1 MLVCVR
7 MWPCVCVCV
16 CLIVC
21 VCVCVCVRVGLGS
34 LYQTGLSAG
43 WHTTSNGAEEGGGR
57 TETPPRQIGPGNQK
71 AELTHALVTMAT
83 NGMVPGLGVCVCVC
97 VCVCMCGGR
106 MEQRPEGRSHAERRG
121 SPGGGVIVI

>member
-1 MLVCVR
+1 

-21 VCVCVCVRVGLGS
+21 VCVCVSVCVCVCVLALAPSTRLGS
-34 LYQTGLSAG
+34 VQAGTQHQTGRRR
-43 WHTTSNGAEEGGGR
+43 GGGR

-97 VCVCMCGGR
+97 VCVCVVDGWSKGPRAGAMRKDEAPQG
-106 MEQRPEGRSHAERRG
+106 A
-121 SPGGGVIVI
+121 V

>member
-1 MLVCVR
+1 M
-7 MWPCVCVCV
+7 
-16 CLIVC
+16 
-21 VCVCVCVRVGLGS
+21 CVCVRVGLGS

-83 NGMVPGLGVCVCVC
+83 NGMVPGLGVCVCEC
-97 VCVCMCGGR
+97 VCVCMCVVD
-106 MEQRPEGRSHAERRG
+106 G
-121 SPGGGVIVI
+121 SSKGPRAGAMRKDEAPQGAV